1 VPAYAADAWETF
13 FAANAGAAAALAGL
27 VFVGV
32 SINVDMIAPS
42 QRLAGRALEAFALL
56 ASVLIISVL
65 GLVPEITRTGLGIAL
80 LVTGSALWLLVLR
93 LDRQTVTATA
103 EMPAGVVPRGS
114 IAAELIIAQL
124 ATLPVVVAAVT
135 LLLDAGGG
143 LYWLVPST
151 VFAYVGALMN
161 AWVLLIEVR
170 R

>member
-56 ASVLIISVL
+56 ASVLIVSVL

-80 LVTGSALWLLVLR
+80 LVAGTVLWLLVLR
-93 LDRQTVTATA
+93 LDRRTVTASA
-103 EMPAGVVPRGS
+103 HLPAGVAPRGS
-114 IAAELIIAQL
+114 LAAQLIIAQL

-151 VFAYVGALMN
+151 VFAYLGALLN

>member
-1 VPAYAADAWETF
+1 VSAYAPEAWETF

-42 QRLAGRALEAFALL
+42 RRLAGRALEAFALL
-56 ASVLIISVL
+56 SSILIVSIL
-65 GLVPEITRTGLGIAL
+65 ALVPAITTTGLGIAL
-80 LVTGSALWLLVLR
+80 LVTGLAVWLLVLR
-93 LDRQTVTATA
+93 LEAGQRDATA
-103 EMPAGVVPRGS
+103 ELPPGTVPRGS
-114 IAAELIIAQL
+114 VAAQVVVAQL
-124 ATLPVVVAAVT
+124 ATLPVLVAAVT

-151 VFAYVGALMN
+151 VFAYLGALMN